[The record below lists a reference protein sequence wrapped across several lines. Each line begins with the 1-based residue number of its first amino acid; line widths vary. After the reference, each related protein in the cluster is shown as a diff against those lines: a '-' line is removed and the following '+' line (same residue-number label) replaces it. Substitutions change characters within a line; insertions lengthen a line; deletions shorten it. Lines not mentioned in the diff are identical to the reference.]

1 MRRLIEV
8 IHNIC
13 KEKGYKIIDDYNEG
27 KVKEIDKVCFIY
39 KEDGVWV
46 GIDNNSGDAWT
57 EEFERKED
65 CIAWLKG
72 EIDLEDYALIKLIRK
87 CKTDEVKNILNEIID
102 ERNNRI
108 GVILNKSKKQ
118 KITEEVNTLK
128 QIQELLNSIDE
139 YLVYEEGM

>member
-1 MRRLIEV
+1 MINHISKEEGYRIIE
-8 IHNIC
+8 
-13 KEKGYKIIDDYNEG
+13 DYNNG
-27 KVKEIDKVCFIY
+27 NVKGIDKACFLY
-39 KEDGVWV
+39 KEEGVWV

-87 CKTDEVKNILNEIID
+87 CKSNEVKKILDEIID

-108 GVILNKSKKQ
+108 GVTLNKAKKQ

-128 QIQELLNSIDE
+128 QIQELLSSIDE